1 MFVCFAF
8 CVNIKANEKTQWTR
22 CHQKGISFLS
32 LPVLQH
38 FLAVNPNHVSPGEV
52 WTCCTK
58 TEGHSAKTSGSA
70 PDPLQTTPNRVPVEM
85 ARMTPPVS
93 MLGGIL
99 HQLAKGKR

>member
-1 MFVCFAF
+1 MRRLSGQGAT
-8 CVNIKANEKTQWTR
+8 KKEY
-22 CHQKGISFLS
+22 LS
-32 LPVLQH
+32 LVYLFFNI